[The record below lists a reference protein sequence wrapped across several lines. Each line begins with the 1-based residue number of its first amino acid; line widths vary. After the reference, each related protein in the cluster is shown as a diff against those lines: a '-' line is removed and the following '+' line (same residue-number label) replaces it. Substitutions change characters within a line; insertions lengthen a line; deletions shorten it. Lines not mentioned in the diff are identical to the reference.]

1 MNVGSTMGMDFAIF
15 DKPGIYISYNPE
27 GRAAEWNIHEVY
39 GLPHFVP
46 VHRIQPVYWARS
58 PQELGELVLHALKN
72 RYEKREARKAWLDL
86 IVSQP
91 LGSASGRFADEIRK
105 LALNGNSVTVHAG

>member
-1 MNVGSTMGMDFAIF
+1 
-15 DKPGIYISYNPE
+15 
-27 GRAAEWNIHEVY
+27 
-39 GLPHFVP
+39 